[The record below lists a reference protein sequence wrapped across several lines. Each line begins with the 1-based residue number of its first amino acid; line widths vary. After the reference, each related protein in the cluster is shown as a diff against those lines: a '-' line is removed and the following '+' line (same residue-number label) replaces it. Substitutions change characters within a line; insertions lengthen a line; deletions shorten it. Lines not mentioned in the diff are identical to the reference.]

1 MSIHSELRETLKT
14 ALKAHDEATLRTVRG
29 IITAC
34 TNELVATNR
43 TPQDKLSDE
52 EVLKVIKRLAKQRKD
67 SITQYAA
74 ANRMDL
80 VDIEKVELEILE
92 TYLPKTLSLE
102 ELKPIAEKI
111 KADLSVTDKSK
122 IGILIGTIM
131 KETKG
136 QADGADVKK
145 VAEDLF

>member
-122 IGILIGTIM
+122 IGILIGAIM

-136 QADGADVKK
+136 QADGADVKT